1 MIKKTAKGYVVLA
14 ETGTKRKLG
23 GPYATRKEA
32 ASRLRQVE
40 YFKNKK
46 PSTHGKRRKK

>member
-1 MIKKTAKGYVVLA
+1 MIKKTAKGYVVHA
-14 ETGTKRKLG
+14 ETGNKRKLG

-32 ASRLRQVE
+32 VERLRQVE

-46 PSTHGKRRKK
+46 SGTHNKARKK